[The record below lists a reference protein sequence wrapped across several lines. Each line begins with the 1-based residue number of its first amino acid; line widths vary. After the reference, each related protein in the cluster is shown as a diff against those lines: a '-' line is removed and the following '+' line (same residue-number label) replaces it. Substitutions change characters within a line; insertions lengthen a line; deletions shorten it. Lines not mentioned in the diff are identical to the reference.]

1 MNFLKCFYGVIYFF
15 LNFTPD
21 LFADKATL
29 ISLIEYEM
37 VPLKAK
43 RE

>member
-1 MNFLKCFYGVIYFF
+1 MESFKKKITL
-15 LNFTPD
+15 D
-21 LFADKATL
+21 SFADKATL